1 MVCTANDL
9 QGWKDFPK
17 GLKVLLLDGDIN
29 SAAETKAKLEAMDY
43 NNQLRAFCHGPK
55 DASRHG
61 LKLSTCLFIPFAL
74 FLHPIPSCF
83 LCMLVYSI
91 TVLSKPPYF
100 GTVSSFSDENEAL
113 SACSSRPQDFHV
125 AVVEV
130 STSSSQG
137 GFKFLENAKDLP
149 TIMTSKTHC
158 LSTMMK
164 CIALNSSINHSRR
177 TISEISGSM
186 WFIRSVNI
194 VTLYWQLGIYYY
206 HNMNKIV
213 SDVVEIKQAFN
224 AGASVLPE
232 SLKPV
237 RESVEPVLQLQT
249 ENGQRE
255 SKMLI
260 DVDNVSKFSYNDH
273 EHITG
278 SDKYPAPSTPQLK
291 QGERLLDGGDC
302 QDQTNCSTEKESG
315 EHDEDS
321 KSVDTSCENLN
332 TESTTQPI
340 IPEKTP
346 IKGEE
351 DIADGCK
358 GEIVVSL
365 NPHNRNLSKAGGNST
380 SPNKASV
387 RDSCEIKANRK
398 KMKVDWTP
406 ELHKKFVHAVE
417 QLGVDQAIPSRIL
430 ELMKVEGLTRHN
442 VASHLQKYRI
452 QKRQIVPREEDR
464 RWTNRR
470 DQMQRSYC
478 AQRPIMAYPPYH
490 FNHTLSSPPAY
501 PMWGQPGNQTAGVR
515 VWGPLGYPLCQPFPT
530 VHADAW
536 GFPNMVGLHNAK
548 AVDYRF
554 DLPQNSFEHHPA
566 EEVVDKVVKEAMN
579 KPWLP
584 LPLGLKPPSADSVL
598 AELSKQGVS
607 NITKDSSLS

>member
-43 NNQLRAFCHGPK
+43 N
-55 DASRHG
+55 
-61 LKLSTCLFIPFAL
+61 I
-74 FLHPIPSCF
+74 
-83 LCMLVYSI
+83 
-91 TVLSKPPYF
+91 
-100 GTVSSFSDENEAL
+100 SSFYDENEAL
-113 SACSSRPQDFHV
+113 SACSNRPEDFHV
-125 AVVEV
+125 AIVEV

-149 TIMTSKTHC
+149 TIMTSNNHC

-164 CIALNSSINHSRR
+164 CIALGAVEFLNKPL
-177 TISEISGSM
+177 SEGNL
-186 WFIRSVNI
+186 RNI
-194 VTLYWQLGIYYY
+194 WQ
-206 HNMNKIV
+206 H
-213 SDVVEIKQAFN
+213 VVHKAFN

-237 RESVEPVLQLQT
+237 RESVEFVLQLQT
-249 ENGQRE
+249 ENGQHE

-260 DVDNVSKFSYNDH
+260 DVDNMSKLSYSDH
-273 EHITG
+273 EHSTG

-291 QGERLLDGGDC
+291 QGEQLHDGGDC

-315 EHDEDS
+315 EHDGDS

-340 IPEKTP
+340 KPEKTL

-351 DIADGCK
+351 DYADGCK
-358 GEIVVSL
+358 GEIAVSL
-365 NPHNRNLSKAGGNST
+365 NPNNRKFLSKAGGNST
-380 SPNKASV
+380 SSNKASV
-387 RDSCEIKANRK
+387 RDSCVIKANRK

-406 ELHKKFVHAVE
+406 ELHKKFVQAIE

-452 QKRQIVPREEDR
+452 QNRQIVPREEDR
-464 RWTNRR
+464 RWTNRS

-490 FNHTLSSPPAY
+490 PNHTLSPPPIY
-501 PMWGQPGNQTAGVR
+501 PFWGQPGSQTASVR
-515 VWGPLGYPLCQPFPT
+515 VWGPLRYPLCQPFPV

-536 GFPNMVGLHNAK
+536 GFPVLAPPEAPFSYIHNMGGLQNAK
-548 AVDYRF
+548 TVDYRF
-554 DLPQNSFEHHPA
+554 GVPQNSFEYHPA
-566 EEVVDKVVKEAMN
+566 EEVVDKVVKEAMS

-598 AELSKQGVS
+598 AELSKQGIS
-607 NITKDSSLS
+607 NITKDSSSS